1 MQTVDV
7 IWACLNT
14 NQDHLFAIF
23 ALSHSFISR
32 EDNLSYPSKLDISNQ
47 NLTRE
52 VYVVEIKRHGGGLDI
67 LAK

>member
-7 IWACLNT
+7 IRACLNT

-23 ALSHSFISR
+23 ASSHSFISR

-52 VYVVEIKRHGGGLDI
+52 VYVVK
-67 LAK
+67 